1 MNLETTESAES
12 AESAQSS
19 SPFRLYLYLL
29 AGLLIG
35 SVFFYLAARK
45 VNFEEALAAIYA
57 IHLLWLL
64 PLTII
69 YILNLLMRSLRWRL
83 MFPDESRPS
92 VRNAVDAFLFGK
104 VGNSFM
110 PGRLGELLRASVM
123 GRLLPRVGMSGTLA
137 TILLEKIF
145 DAFGVLILLG
155 VALLSAPLPPWLT
168 KAGLTMIGVF
178 PAILLVLWL
187 MGRAGEQNMYHSDT
201 DVSGL
206 ASRIKGLLFGV
217 LRKFS
222 TGLYA
227 LRTARHFAL
236 LSALTLVIWFGEV
249 CVMYICFQA
258 FSIPAPFVAAVVTM
272 VFLSVGSILPA
283 APGFIGTYQL
293 FIVAALTLYAVPE
306 SNAFALS
313 IFLNLYAIVMIS
325 FLGLLAV
332 VFSGGLVNLRQVF
345 AAVRKKA

>member
-1 MNLETTESAES
+1 MNLEDSESAE
-12 AESAQSS
+12 AAQSS
-19 SPFRLYLYLL
+19 SPLRRFLYLFV
-29 AGLLIG
+29 GLLIG

-64 PLTII
+64 PLTVV
-69 YILNLLMRSLRWRL
+69 YIWNLLIRSLRWQL

-92 VRNAVDAFLFGK
+92 FRYAVDAFLIGK
-104 VGNSFM
+104 VGNSYM

-123 GRLLPRVGMSGTLA
+123 GRLLPSVGMTGTLA
-137 TILLEKIF
+137 TILIEKLF
-145 DAFGVLILLG
+145 DVFGVLILLG
-155 VALLSAPLPPWLT
+155 VALLYAPLPPWLT
-168 KAGLTMIGVF
+168 KSGLTMIGVF

-187 MGRAGEQNMYHSDT
+187 LDRAGAQNMYHPDT

-206 ASRIKGLLFGV
+206 TSRIKGLLFGV

-227 LRTARHFAL
+227 LRTARHFTL
-236 LSALTLVIWFGEV
+236 LSALTLILWSGEV

-258 FSIPAPFVAAVVTM
+258 FSIPVPFVAAVVTV
-272 VFLSVGSILPA
+272 VFLSVGSMLPS

-313 IFLNLYAIVMIS
+313 MFMNIYAIGMIS
-325 FLGLLAV
+325 LLGLLAV

-345 AAVRKKA
+345 SAARKKA

>member
-1 MNLETTESAES
+1 MNLGAAES
-12 AESAQSS
+12 DKSAQSS
-19 SPFRLYLYLL
+19 SPLRRWLYIS
-29 AGLLIG
+29 AGLIIG

-45 VNFEEALAAIYA
+45 VNFEEVLAAIYA
-57 IHLLWLL
+57 IHLLWIV
-64 PLTII
+64 PLTTI
-69 YILNLLMRSLRWRL
+69 YILNLLVRGLRWRL

-92 VRNAVDAFLFGK
+92 VRHAVDVFIFSK

-123 GRLLPRVGMSGTLA
+123 GRLLPSVGMSGTLA
-137 TILLEKIF
+137 TIVVEKMF
-145 DAFGVLILLG
+145 DVFGVLILLG
-155 VALLSAPLPPWLT
+155 VALLSAPLPPWLAN
-168 KAGLTMIGVF
+168 AGLTMIGVF

-187 MGRAGEQNMYHSDT
+187 MDRAGAQNMYQSDT
-201 DVSGL
+201 DDSRL
-206 ASRIKGLLFGV
+206 ACRIKGLLFGV
-217 LRKFS
+217 LRRFS

-249 CVMYICFQA
+249 CVMYLCFQA

-293 FIVAALTLYAVPE
+293 FIVAALSLYAVPE
-306 SNAFALS
+306 NNAFALS
-313 IFLNLYAIVMIS
+313 IFLNLYVIVMIS

-332 VFSGGLVNLRQVF
+332 IFSGGLVNLRQVF